1 MIRINTLNRRGQT
14 LTIALMG
21 YINKTEF
28 DILYDCME
36 SYVEEGIT
44 EVCIVANEVRSI
56 SPLLERDVIGL
67 GQLGLTLRFQQLAP
81 SIQRTLE
88 SWGLQ
93 AWIDDEC
100 DALAGQPALRT
111 DFLGH

>member
-14 LTIALMG
+14 LTIELMG

-56 SPLLERDVIGL
+56 GPWLERDVIGL

-81 SIQRTLE
+81 SIQRTLV

-100 DALAGQPALRT
+100 DASAERSALRT
-111 DFLGH
+111 DYLGH

>member
-1 MIRINTLNRRGQT
+1 MVRINTLNRCGRT
-14 LTIALMG
+14 LTIELMG

-28 DILYDCME
+28 DILHDCME
-36 SYVEEGIT
+36 SYVEAGVR

-56 SPLLERDVIGL
+56 NPLLERDVIGL

-81 SIQRTLE
+81 SIQRSLE

-93 AWIDDEC
+93 AWIDDE
-100 DALAGQPALRT
+100 
-111 DFLGH
+111 

>member
-1 MIRINTLNRRGQT
+1 MVRINTLNRCGRT
-14 LTIALMG
+14 LTIELMG

-28 DILYDCME
+28 DILHDCME
-36 SYVEEGIT
+36 SYVEEGVR
-44 EVCIVANEVRSI
+44 EVCIVANEVI

-81 SIQRTLE
+81 SIQRSLE

-93 AWIDDEC
+93 AWIDD
-100 DALAGQPALRT
+100 A
-111 DFLGH
+111 